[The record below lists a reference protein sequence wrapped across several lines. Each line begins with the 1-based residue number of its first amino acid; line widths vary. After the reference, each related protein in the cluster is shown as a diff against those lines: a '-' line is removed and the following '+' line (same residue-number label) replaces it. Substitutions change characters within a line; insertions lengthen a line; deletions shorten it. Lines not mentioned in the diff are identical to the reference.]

1 MKLAVYKDNLSTGR
15 GADRAVKN
23 FAAGL
28 AARGHAV
35 ALFEKNELPARLDES
50 WDVFIATGSNE
61 IVDLARAGYFSR
73 AGRAPVALQLHL
85 APSGFFKWRH
95 PFRNR
100 EIRRAFNLPDAVQ
113 LLCKSYEAEFSRL
126 APRPQ
131 VVTIGNY
138 TEIAAPPEP
147 KGAAPSTTILYPAAA
162 LTKVKN
168 QKFLITAFAKL
179 AARFPEWRVRL
190 LGRDDTRYA
199 AECKALVHRLGLGKR
214 ISFAGFVTD
223 LPSEYSRAAFI
234 AFPSALEGF
243 PLAILEAAKFSLA
256 AVAQHDL
263 PGATDIIQNNHTG
276 LVTGASA
283 AAYADGLARLMENEP
298 LRREMGE
305 RAHAHCDEAY
315 SREAILDRWE
325 RLLSE
330 LSSTRRGSGR

>member
-28 AARGHAV
+28 AARGHSV

-61 IVDLARAGYFSR
+61 IVDLARTGYFSR

-179 AARFPEWRVRL
+179 AARFMNITEFRIFSYPSPVSLQTSLRNIRARHSSRSRPL
-190 LGRDDTRYA
+190 SRD
-199 AECKALVHRLGLGKR
+199 
-214 ISFAGFVTD
+214 
-223 LPSEYSRAAFI
+223 
-234 AFPSALEGF
+234 FPSPSWRPQNSRSQPSRSTTF
-243 PLAILEAAKFSLA
+243 P
-256 AVAQHDL
+256 
-263 PGATDIIQNNHTG
+263 
-276 LVTGASA
+276 
-283 AAYADGLARLMENEP
+283 AR
-298 LRREMGE
+298 RTS
-305 RAHAHCDEAY
+305 
-315 SREAILDRWE
+315 SRTI
-325 RLLSE
+325 
-330 LSSTRRGSGR
+330 TQG